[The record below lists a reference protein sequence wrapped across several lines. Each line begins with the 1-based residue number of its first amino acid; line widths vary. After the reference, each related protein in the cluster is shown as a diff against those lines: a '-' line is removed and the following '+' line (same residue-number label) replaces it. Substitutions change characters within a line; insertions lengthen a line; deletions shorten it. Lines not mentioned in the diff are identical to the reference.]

1 MSTEAV
7 SQLSPNCSPTI
18 SQFAMVD
25 FPCRQLFGNSEQ
37 LTRVVR
43 VVRVV
48 KVVKSVFNV
57 VNLYFFY
64 GFGFLKTENPFLANL
79 A

>member
-1 MSTEAV
+1 MSTDAV
-7 SQLSPNCSPTI
+7 SQLSPNCSPII
-18 SQFAMVD
+18 SQFAIVD
-25 FPCRQLFGNSEQ
+25 FSCRQLFGISEQ

-48 KVVKSVFNV
+48 KVVKSAFNV
-57 VNLYFFY
+57 VNLRFFY